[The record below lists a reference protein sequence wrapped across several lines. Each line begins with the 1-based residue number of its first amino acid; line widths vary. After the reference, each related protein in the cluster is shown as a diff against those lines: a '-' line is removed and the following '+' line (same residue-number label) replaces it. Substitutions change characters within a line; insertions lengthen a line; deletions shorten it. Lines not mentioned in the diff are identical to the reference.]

1 MLVYQR
7 VYVICIDA
15 QSSSPC
21 MAPDSEQALLAGRAI
36 GVVPSAPSPIFLV
49 NWVNPVRIKHSWY
62 LLCEN
67 HLYQLYA
74 CSACVYIYI
83 VTYIHTNMGN
93 VQWNLPLPSWIQ
105 KSESHMT
112 TSPRCAYLPI
122 ATKDLRPPTASK
134 QYLAS
139 AGLDV
144 QGKSP
149 LWGAPYH

>member
-74 CSACVYIYI
+74 CSACVYIY
-83 VTYIHTNMGN
+83 TYSNIYAYKYGECSVDFTIAKLDSKERVSYDNITQMCIFTHCHQGST
-93 VQWNLPLPSWIQ
+93 PSDC
-105 KSESHMT
+105 K
-112 TSPRCAYLPI
+112 
-122 ATKDLRPPTASK
+122 
-134 QYLAS
+134 
-139 AGLDV
+139 
-144 QGKSP
+144 
-149 LWGAPYH
+149 